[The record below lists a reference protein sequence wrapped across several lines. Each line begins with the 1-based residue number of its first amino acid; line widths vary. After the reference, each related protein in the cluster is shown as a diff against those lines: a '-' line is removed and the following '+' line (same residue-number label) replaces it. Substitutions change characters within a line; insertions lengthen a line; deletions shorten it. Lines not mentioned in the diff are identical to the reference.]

1 MGDRLDASLITPWIP
16 REVREFLARTDGAV
30 SQRSGVLGV
39 GKPGKVGVLEA
50 TFKVDQASGR
60 TGLAKRF
67 VKASASGGGTCEFS
81 TEVSMIVVGIQR
93 RIQGV
98 VRREVTDNVGQ

>member
-67 VKASASGGGTCEFS
+67 VKAPMSLTRPLYVDPSDPSHAVLYLSL
-81 TEVSMIVVGIQR
+81 IHI
-93 RIQGV
+93 
-98 VRREVTDNVGQ
+98 